1 MNLEARKSHIAGMD
15 AWTFIFC
22 IAVLAIN
29 LAVRGWFNVHTAM
42 SRDEP
47 YTLYFAQLPVRQL
60 IPIVLDSN
68 NPPTF
73 EILLHFWSQLFGNG
87 ERAVRW
93 LPTIIISLGSIP
105 FALLGKRIGGFP
117 AMFFSSLLFLGS
129 GALMNFSHLDRAYCL
144 LISGAIF
151 QNYFLIKLS
160 ESPSRMPALGWI
172 IATTLM
178 CYAHYFGWFMLAL
191 TWFLL
196 FSIPSL
202 KAIVFR
208 RVLSATVVTLL
219 LSAPIIILVFRQLS
233 AAASEN
239 ALELTTPNVDRMA
252 QLITEF
258 LNSELA
264 MMLASLTWC
273 VFGLFL
279 LKRKQKRA
287 GAAITLI
294 GFLFLITLFIPVES
308 QHTIITLSLFILF
321 AATIVVCFNA
331 IRLSELPP
339 AEKIILFWSLLPIT
353 CFFLASA
360 AFPVFIDRYVSFAL
374 PAILL
379 SVVVLLHKI
388 SLKPIRLAFSAL
400 FLVPF
405 FFGFRFTPAYNV
417 DNRKAI
423 DVFKE
428 YHSAADLG
436 IAGPGYHDFDFTY
449 YFNPSIF
456 YNGANHMHDTSGVKL
471 ISDLG
476 FSRYK
481 EGLRR
486 ELLRNRI
493 IISHDSSTL
502 HIGNAQSV
510 AYYDGNTKL
519 SYPNNGIYDY
529 LFARFGEP
537 IERKSFEGIYIV
549 YLFRKD

>member
-1 MNLEARKSHIAGMD
+1 VNLEARKSHIAGID
-15 AWTFIFC
+15 AWIVIFS

-47 YTLYFAQLPVRQL
+47 YTLYFAQLPLRQF

-151 QNYFLIKLS
+151 QIYFLIKLA

-172 IATTLM
+172 VATTLM

-196 FSIPSL
+196 FATPL
-202 KAIVFR
+202 FKASMIR
-208 RVLSATVVTLL
+208 RMLSATIATLL
-219 LSAPIIILVFRQLS
+219 LIAPIIILVIRQLS
-233 AAASEN
+233 AAATEN
-239 ALELTTPNVDRMA
+239 ALELTTPNVHRVA
-252 QLITEF
+252 KLVSEF
-258 LNSELA
+258 LNTEYTL
-264 MMLASLTWC
+264 LLTSLVCC
-273 VFGLFL
+273 VLGIVL
-279 LKRKQKRA
+279 LKRQQQRA
-287 GAAITLI
+287 GTAITLI
-294 GFLFLITLFIPVES
+294 GLLFLITHFINAETR
-308 QHTIITLSLFILF
+308 HRIITLSLFILF
-321 AATIVVCFNA
+321 ASTFVACFIA
-331 IRLSELPP
+331 IWRSELPT
-339 AEKIILFWSLLPIT
+339 AEKIILYWCLLPIT
-353 CFFLASA
+353 CFFLAST
-360 AFPVFIDRYVSFAL
+360 AFPIFIDRYVIFAL
-374 PAILL
+374 PAVIL
-379 SVVVLLHKI
+379 SVVILLYRL
-388 SLKPIRLAFSAL
+388 SPKPIRIALAAL
-400 FLVPF
+400 FLVLF
-405 FFGFRFTPAYNV
+405 FFGFRFTPTYNV
-417 DNRKAI
+417 DSRQAI
-423 DVFKE
+423 NVFKE
-428 YHSAADLG
+428 YHSAADIG

-449 YFNPSIF
+449 YFNRSIF
-456 YNGANHMHDTSGVKL
+456 YNGANHMRDTSGVKL
-471 ISDLG
+471 ISESG
-476 FSRYK
+476 FARYK

-502 HIGNAQSV
+502 NIGNAQSV

-519 SYPNNGIYDY
+519 SYADNGIYDY
-529 LFARFGEP
+529 LFAHFGEP
-537 IERKSFEGIYIV
+537 IERKAYDGIYTV

>member
-1 MNLEARKSHIAGMD
+1 VNLEARKSHIAGID
-15 AWTFIFC
+15 AWTLIFS

-29 LAVRGWFNVHTAM
+29 IAVRGWFNVHTAM

-73 EILLHFWSQLFGNG
+73 EILLHFWSQLFGSG

-117 AMFFSSLLFLGS
+117 AMFMSSLLFLGS

-151 QNYFLIKLS
+151 QIYFLIKLA
-160 ESPSRMPALGWI
+160 ESPSRLPALGWI

-196 FSIPSL
+196 FAIPSL
-202 KAIVFR
+202 KANAFR
-208 RVLSATVVTLL
+208 RVLSATLITLL
-219 LSAPIIILVFRQLS
+219 LTAPLILLVFRQLS

-252 QLITEF
+252 QLMNEF

-264 MMLASLTWC
+264 LMLASLMCC
-273 VFGLFL
+273 VSGVFL

-287 GAAITLI
+287 GTAITLI
-294 GFLFLITLFIPVES
+294 GLLFLITHFIGVES
-308 QHTIITLSLFILF
+308 PHTIINLSLFILF
-321 AATIVVCFNA
+321 AATSVVCFIA
-331 IRLSELPP
+331 IRRSELIT
-339 AEKIILFWSLLPIT
+339 AEKIILYWSLLPIT

-374 PAILL
+374 PAVML
-379 SVVVLLHKI
+379 SVVILFNEI
-388 SLKPIRLAFSAL
+388 SAKPIRLAFAAL

-417 DNRKAI
+417 DNRQAI
-423 DVFKE
+423 EVFKE
-428 YHSAADLG
+428 YHSTADIG

-449 YFNPSIF
+449 YFNRSIF
-456 YNGANHMHDTSGVKL
+456 YNGANHMRDTSGVKL
-471 ISDLG
+471 ISDSG
-476 FSRYK
+476 FARYK

-486 ELLRNRI
+486 ELQRNRI

-502 HIGNAQSV
+502 NIGNAQSV

-519 SYPNNGIYDY
+519 SYPDNGIYDY
-529 LFARFGEP
+529 LRARFGEP
-537 IERKSFEGIYIV
+537 IEHKSFDGIYTV